1 MGETI
6 FAVFVILLIHWIADF
21 VLQTNYQ
28 AQNKSSSNK
37 ALTLHVVVYTVV
49 TTILWAVAFGS
60 IGEKGLIVLLA
71 TFCSHWITDYI
82 TSRVNKK
89 LWEKKQVHDFFVSIG
104 FDQLLHFAQLFITFY
119 IINNIK

>member
-1 MGETI
+1 MGETL

-28 AQNKSSSNK
+28 AQNKSTSNR
-37 ALTLHVVVYTVV
+37 ALTSHVAVYAVV

-60 IGEKGLIVLLA
+60 IGQKGLVVLWV

-89 LWEKKQVHDFFVSIG
+89 LWDRKQVHDFFVSIG